1 MINEVMDKTI
11 PSLEELFS
19 SRGRVRIL
27 FILIKAGELNISE
40 ISRRAKLNYTTVAK
54 HLEFLTQSG
63 LLEEK
68 HFGRIKIYRFKQETI
83 FGRAL
88 KNLFEL
94 WDTFQSHS
102 DI

>member
-1 MINEVMDKTI
+1 MINEVIERTT

-27 FILIKAGELNISE
+27 SILIRARELNISE
-40 ISRRAKLNYTTVAK
+40 ISRRAKLNYTTVSK
-54 HLEFLTQSG
+54 HLEFLTQFN

-68 HFGRIKIYRFKQETI
+68 HFGRIKIYRFKQETV

-94 WDTFQSHS
+94 WDTFQKTP
-102 DI
+102 DT